1 MLPFFLLKSCETIII
16 LLLLNLLN
24 LFHDKKFPGLIK
36 SFLYEYT
43 HFRLLREKRQQC
55 DVKGLGT
62 RWCGAYSWFRIWSRP
77 CWLIRLVYLSSY
89 ITPLWLSFFTSLIT
103 SYMAYFQVR
112 KRVIIWNWKST
123 LAHRCRCIHCL
134 KPYFKILKYFWKK
147 IVCTF
152 RHKVLVKRIF
162 CVAMCKKD
170 NCRCSNMTIYE
181 TFFLSFY
188 TGQGKCSFPPK
199 LFVRTYVHTKFS
211 FWFFD
216 ILKYVLYSFHN
227 RCVYTYESKHHL
239 LSGFHLL

>member
-89 ITPLWLSFFTSLIT
+89 ITPLWLSFFTSLIS

-147 IVCTF
+147 SCVHSDTKFWWKEYFVWLCVKKTIVDAPIWLFTRPFFVILLGPGKMFFSAQNFCANICT
-152 RHKVLVKRIF
+152 HEI
-162 CVAMCKKD
+162 
-170 NCRCSNMTIYE
+170 
-181 TFFLSFY
+181 FFLIFWHFKIRFI
-188 TGQGKCSFPPK
+188 QFP
-199 LFVRTYVHTKFS
+199 
-211 FWFFD
+211 
-216 ILKYVLYSFHN
+216 
-227 RCVYTYESKHHL
+227 
-239 LSGFHLL
+239 